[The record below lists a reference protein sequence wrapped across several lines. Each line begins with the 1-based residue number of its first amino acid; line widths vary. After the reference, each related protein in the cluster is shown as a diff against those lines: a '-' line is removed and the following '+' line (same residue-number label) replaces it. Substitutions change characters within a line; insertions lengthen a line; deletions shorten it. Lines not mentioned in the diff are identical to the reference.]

1 MMFLKTLLNYT
12 LFSSILLF
20 YGIGLNKTV
29 EIGIT
34 KFSSII
40 FYIKSIITIFSTSS
54 LTWLLTYYIL
64 MPINL
69 VELFPL
75 ICILLFIC
83 INIFVDS
90 LIRLTSGITAPE
102 YIVSLLIIL
111 ISIFEST
118 SFLNTI
124 AICLSGLL
132 AILTMV
138 PLAITFKKRICNNGR
153 KLDERYYSLFF
164 FFLAVIIIAISVFDS
179 SWLQKGVIK

>member
-1 MMFLKTLLNYT
+1 MIFVNTLLNYT

-34 KFSSII
+34 KVSSLI
-40 FYIKSIITIFSTSS
+40 FYVKSLITIFSTASI
-54 LTWLLTYYIL
+54 TWLLTNYIL
-64 MPINL
+64 TPINL
-69 VELFPL
+69 IELFPL
-75 ICILLFIC
+75 LCILLFIC

-102 YIVSLLIIL
+102 YVVSLLIIL

-118 SFLNTI
+118 SFLNTTI
-124 AICLSGLL
+124 ICLSGLI
-132 AILTMV
+132 AIIIML
-138 PLAITFKKRICNNGR
+138 PLGITFKKRICNNGR

-164 FFLAVIIIAISVFDS
+164 FFLAIIIIVISVFDTI
-179 SWLQKGVIK
+179 WLQKGVIK

>member
-1 MMFLKTLLNYT
+1 MMFLRTLLNYT

-20 YGIGLNKTV
+20 YGIGLNKTI

-34 KFSSII
+34 KSSSLI
-40 FYIKSIITIFSTSS
+40 FYIKSVITIFSTSS
-54 LTWLLTYYIL
+54 ITWLLTHYIL
-64 MPINL
+64 IPINL

-90 LIRLTSGITAPE
+90 LIRLTSGFTAPE
-102 YIVSLLIIL
+102 YVVSLLIIL

-118 SFLNTI
+118 SFLNTLT
-124 AICLSGLL
+124 ICLSSLL
-132 AILTMV
+132 AISIML
-138 PLAITFKKRICNNGR
+138 PLSITFKKRICNNGR
-153 KLDERYYSLFF
+153 KLDEKYYSLFF
-164 FFLAVIIIAISVFDS
+164 FFLAIIIIVISVFDS

>member
-69 VELFPL
+69 VELFP
-75 ICILLFIC
+75 
-83 INIFVDS
+83 S
-90 LIRLTSGITAPE
+90 AS
-102 YIVSLLIIL
+102 
-111 ISIFEST
+111 
-118 SFLNTI
+118 
-124 AICLSGLL
+124 
-132 AILTMV
+132 
-138 PLAITFKKRICNNGR
+138 
-153 KLDERYYSLFF
+153 
-164 FFLAVIIIAISVFDS
+164 
-179 SWLQKGVIK
+179 